1 MEHAMMADA
10 AALADLPDLSGTGAE
25 NWAEKRAGMV
35 RGATI
40 APEALATIRA
50 VTGHAPGLPPGDT
63 FPAVQAERR
72 FVLAALVADFACY
85 PDSQNRETY
94 AHLAQAVRVFPRGF
108 RVWLLP
114 GADGPPMPAGYTGWH
129 PIRPETFALLRDHP
143 DQVTD
148 RRQIEPIGE
157 FPAAGRYA
165 YLYNASIVPALHR
178 TPVSRALM
186 RALAADIR
194 DACLNGLAA
203 VTVSMDGQRIADRF
217 GLRHAGSIKHEG
229 FAMEAFATPA

>member
-1 MEHAMMADA
+1 MEHEMTTDA
-10 AALADLPDLSGTGAE
+10 AALAGLPDLSGAGAESWAEMRTGA
-25 NWAEKRAGMV
+25 V

-40 APEALATIRA
+40 APEALAAIRA
-50 VTGHAPGLPPGDT
+50 VTGDAPGLPPGET
-63 FPAVQAERR
+63 FLDAPAGRR
-72 FVLAALVADFACY
+72 FALAALVADFACY
-85 PDSQNRETY
+85 PDNQNRETY
-94 AHLAQAVRVFPRGF
+94 AHLTQAVRVFPRGF

-114 GADGPPMPAGYTGWH
+114 GANGTPMPAGYTGWH
-129 PIRPETFALLRDHP
+129 PIRPETYALLRDHP
-143 DQVTD
+143 DRVTD

-178 TPVSRALM
+178 TTASRALM